1 MTSRRLFLRGAAV
14 LGTALGTSTGAR
26 SQPRP
31 GARIGWI
38 SYTPPGP
45 ALDAFQAGM
54 RALGHAGGSEVGIEV
69 RVVEPNPE
77 RVRAALEELQALPV
91 ALVVAQAAVAPVA
104 HRVNA
109 GRLPIVFAFSGDPVV
124 AGMVDSFGRP
134 GGNTTGMSFLSLEL
148 VGKRIEVMREI
159 APSVRRVAILANPQ
173 HPGEKAEQRAS
184 LDAAQRMNVQTSY
197 VQILPGEATDAAF
210 ERIRQERVQGIVVF
224 QDAGMVARAASIAAF
239 ALKERLVAISGWAQ
253 FARSGFVATYGPN
266 LEDVYRRLAG
276 YADRLLKGAR
286 AADLPVE
293 LPTRVELVVNL
304 ASARALGLAIPQSL
318 LVRAD
323 EVIQ

>member
-1 MTSRRLFLRGAAV
+1 MTSRRSFVLGAAA
-14 LGTALGTSTGAR
+14 LGTAIGTLAQSR
-26 SQPRP
+26 S
-31 GARIGWI
+31 GVRIGWV

-45 ALDAFQAGM
+45 ALAAFQEGM
-54 RALGHAGGSEVGIEV
+54 RALGYAGGSEVGIEV

-77 RVRAALEELQALPV
+77 RVRAAFEELRALPV
-91 ALVVAQAAVAPVA
+91 ALIVAQAAIAPAV

-134 GGNTTGMSFLSLEL
+134 GGNTTGMSFLALEL

-197 VQILPGEATDAAF
+197 VQILPGDTTDAAF
-210 ERIRQERVQGIVVF
+210 ERIRQERVQGLVVF

-239 ALKERLVAISGWAQ
+239 ALRERLVAISGWAQ

-276 YADRLLKGAR
+276 YADRLIKGAR
-286 AADLPVE
+286 AANLPVE

-304 ASARALGLAIPQSL
+304 KSAKALGLAIPQSL